1 MKSSHLVRVL
11 FGLIILLT
19 AACQTTDSGS
29 STNLW
34 RRPEYFGGPKKS
46 VAVAVLAYR
55 QETRINVE
63 NALVA
68 ALRQRGVDARTTYS
82 VINTQTIVSNKAAAI
97 ERAKALHVDAILA
110 VRMVDR
116 QTLKIFHFSSSNAG
130 TGLPPWTNWFDF
142 FRATSAYSTNPSM
155 AQPGHEIGVMATF
168 YENPTGDLLWFYTF
182 APKVTGQASQGTAI
196 AASIVSKLQ
205 SAVLIP

>member
-1 MKSSHLVRVL
+1 MKSSLLARP
-11 FGLIILLT
+11 FFALIILLT
-19 AACQTTDSGS
+19 AGCQTTDSAS

-34 RRPEYFGGPKKS
+34 RRPEYYGGPKKS

-55 QETRINVE
+55 KETRINVE

-82 VINTQTIVSNKAAAI
+82 VIDTQTIVSNKAAAI
-97 ERAKALHVDAILA
+97 ERAKSLHVDAILA

-116 QTLKIFHFSSSNAG
+116 QTLKIFHFSSSNTG

-155 AQPGHEIGVMATF
+155 AQPGSEIGVLATF

-182 APKVTGQASQGTAI
+182 APRVTGQASQANTI